1 MLFVSV
7 WQSTSCLSSCCVAL
21 FCCVV
26 SFWRK
31 LVGSVGNCKPF
42 PDPPENNP
50 EYPPDIPGSEMGI
63 PCVAGGIPG
72 TPPGAV
78 LVSNAGGFGTTR
90 SSPKTSRAFCSTSAD
105 KLASSSHAE
114 CAFLQAGHFRC
125 LLFITRYLFGS
136 SAFLGSPCLSTPCLT
151 RLVTAS
157 EAGVEIWPQI
167 SPVSLSSPST
177 FRRHLTGGFESVYSG
192 TTDDM
197 LPEH

>member
-1 MLFVSV
+1 MFVSV

-50 EYPPDIPGSEMGI
+50 EYPPDIPGSGMDI

-78 LVSNAGGFGTTR
+78 LGSNAGGFGTTR
-90 SSPKTSRAFCSTSAD
+90 SSPKTSRAFCSTSAG

-114 CAFLQAGHFRC
+114 CALSQAGHFRC

-136 SAFLGSPCLSTPCLT
+136 SVVLGTPCLSTPCLT